1 MKDERK
7 YTYVSTVA
15 YQGEFDYIFYL
26 DFFSEKLR
34 HHASM
39 THTYVHAKQS

>member
-26 DFFSEKLR
+26 DFFPR
-34 HHASM
+34 N
-39 THTYVHAKQS
+39 YVIMQA